1 MPVNYRATG
10 RVNDRAASNK
20 SENAEV
26 RGISQDTVENY
37 VMNSE
42 KKDGFWGQLME
53 LLKKKRWRLGTFN
66 QAFEP
71 PHQNP

>member
-42 KKDGFWGQLME
+42 KKM
-53 LLKKKRWRLGTFN
+53 
-66 QAFEP
+66 AFGDS
-71 PHQNP
+71 